1 MKLVPF
7 FLTNHTQNNFT
18 IVSLS
23 LFLSH
28 AGKSIWTPD
37 ESGTL
42 NEATIYED
50 YCQPNGF
57 VVESIRMQG
66 TSIAFIQVNP
76 QKMNLSDFYTW
87 DEALQITAKPECW
100 RKFYFIQ
107 DKDGAEWWSPKG
119 LFEAEIQGFGNIS
132 ELWRHL
138 RTLYYI

>member
-1 MKLVPF
+1 M
-7 FLTNHTQNNFT
+7 
-18 IVSLS
+18 SLS

-87 DEALQITAKPECW
+87 DEALQIPAKPECW

>member
-7 FLTNHTQNNFT
+7 FLTKHVQNSFT

-28 AGKSIWTPD
+28 AGKSLWTTD
-37 ESGTL
+37 ESGAL
-42 NEATIYED
+42 SASKILED
-50 YCQPNGF
+50 YCEPNGF
-57 VVESIRMQG
+57 VVESIRMED
-66 TSIAFIQVNP
+66 TSLAFVQVQP
-76 QKMNLSDFYTW
+76 EKMNLADFYSW
-87 DEALQITAKPECW
+87 EEALQTPSKPECW

-119 LFEAEIQGFGNIS
+119 LLEAELQGFGSIS

-138 RTLYYI
+138 RTLYYV